1 MNRLFKTIELIGYS
15 DLAKR
20 LEHVNFGKV
29 EGMSSRLGK
38 VELLGDILDRCG
50 DDIHNVMKENDVK
63 YQEIDDPKD
72 TLDTLIESM

>member
-1 MNRLFKTIELIGYS
+1 LNRLFKTIELVGYS
-15 DLAKR
+15 DLAKK

-50 DDIHNVMKENDVK
+50 DDMYNVMKEN
-63 YQEIDDPKD
+63 DDPKD
-72 TLDTLIESM
+72 TLDTLGINVVMV